1 VIKTPEDC
9 DGNTEEGPET
19 SGGIGRVFK
28 SPFGSDSGVCF
39 WGEDFLGCRILLG
52 LTFPN
57 IVVGSTGIGTGV
69 AVLDVS
75 VELDKED
82 GTLMEDM
89 ERGSKGI
96 LTFPFGFAFPCAFAA
111 LNLAVYGVSVFSLDS
126 LDEDGAGDDGRERDC
141 DRERE
146 GESAGVEGVRER
158 WRDECASDRRFSSVV
173 TSLCTSSGWNCKKGH
188 KMRWMV
194 APVSRQHLVL
204 LHIGGSLWRDPTLLN
219 EEEGGCNR
227 AR

>member
-28 SPFGSDSGVCF
+28 SPFGSDAGVCF

-82 GTLMEDM
+82 GTLIEDM

-96 LTFPFGFAFPCAFAA
+96 LTFPLDFVSPCAFAA

-126 LDEDGAGDDGRERDC
+126 LDVDGAGDDGRERDC

-158 WRDECASDRRFSSVV
+158 WRDECASKRRFSSVV
-173 TSLCTSSGWNCKKGH
+173 TSLCTSSSRKLSERIQNEMDGRTCFSATSSSPSYWRKSAARSHSSKRGR
-188 KMRWMV
+188 RWM
-194 APVSRQHLVL
+194 Q
-204 LHIGGSLWRDPTLLN
+204 
-219 EEEGGCNR
+219 
-227 AR
+227 

>member
-1 VIKTPEDC
+1 MVVRTPGSRDDE
-9 DGNTEEGPET
+9 TEEGPEI
-19 SGGIGRVFK
+19 SGGIGRVPE
-28 SPFGSDSGVCF
+28 SPFGSNAGARFC
-39 WGEDFLGCRILLG
+39 GEDFLGCGILYLG
-52 LTFPN
+52 LPFPG
-57 IVVGSTGIGTGV
+57 VAVGGGTSIGTGV

-96 LTFPFGFAFPCAFAA
+96 LAFPFNFASPCAFAA

-141 DRERE
+141 DLERE

-158 WRDECASDRRFSSVV
+158 
-173 TSLCTSSGWNCKKGH
+173 
-188 KMRWMV
+188 
-194 APVSRQHLVL
+194 
-204 LHIGGSLWRDPTLLN
+204 
-219 EEEGGCNR
+219 
-227 AR
+227 